1 MHSIASRQQSHYK
14 EIANFLLFS
23 SQEFLVLNWS
33 TSEGLKA
40 EVTLELPSGFK
51 AGTPGLEI
59 HRFNH

>member
-1 MHSIASRQQSHYK
+1 MDLIAWRLQSHYK

-23 SQEFLVLNWS
+23 SQEFLLLNWS

-51 AGTPGLEI
+51 PRTPGLEI
-59 HRFNH
+59 HRLNH